1 MVDDVSCGPIAQSQ
15 SPPPAVW
22 SGWPMYVA
30 LDPSWVTRQ
39 ALQPAGTP
47 VGPITNERPNRS
59 VRMLGSAV
67 LVLPWRS
74 RLGLNIDPL
83 LGFAALGALAASAAA
98 AAGPSSVSGSRPR
111 AVTARTPTSRRMTLI
126 LISPSYLAR
135 KL

>member
-59 VRMLGSAV
+59 VRILGSAV
-67 LVLPWRS
+67 FVLPWRS
-74 RLGLNIDPL
+74 RFGLNVCPL
-83 LGFAALGALAASAAA
+83 AGLASTAD
-98 AAGPSSVSGSRPR
+98 GLRSVSGSTPR
-111 AVTARTPTSRRMTLI
+111 ATTPTRPTSRRLTLI
-126 LISPSYLAR
+126 LISPFYLPR

>member
-1 MVDDVSCGPIAQSQ
+1 MVADVSCGPIAQSQ

-22 SGWPMYVA
+22 SGWPMYVE

-47 VGPITNERPNRS
+47 VGPITNGRPKRS
-59 VRMLGSAV
+59 VRILGSAV

-74 RLGLNIDPL
+74 RLGLNVDPL
-83 LGFAALGALAASAAA
+83 LGLAALGALAAA
-98 AAGPSSVSGSRPR
+98 AAGPNSVRGSTPR
-111 AVTARTPTSRRMTLI
+111 VATATTPTSRRLTLI
-126 LISPSYLAR
+126 LIAPSYLAR

>member
-30 LDPSWVTRQ
+30 LDPSWVTRH

-47 VGPITNERPNRS
+47 VGPMTNERPKRS

-67 LVLPWRS
+67 LLLPWSS
-74 RLGLNIDPL
+74 RLELKIVP
-83 LGFAALGALAASAAA
+83 LGFAAAAA
-98 AAGPSSVSGSRPR
+98 PTVVSGSAPS
-111 AVTARTPTSRRMTLI
+111 TPTTTTPTSRR
-126 LISPSYLAR
+126 
-135 KL
+135 

>member
-47 VGPITNERPNRS
+47 VGPTTKERPKRS

-67 LVLPWRS
+67 LVLPCRS
-74 RLGLNIDPL
+74 RLGLNVDPL
-83 LGFAALGALAASAAA
+83 LGLAALVGLAALAAT
-98 AAGPSSVSGSRPR
+98 AAGPSSVIGSTLR
-111 AVTARTPTSRRMTLI
+111 AATART
-126 LISPSYLAR
+126 
-135 KL
+135 

>member
-47 VGPITNERPNRS
+47 VGPITNERPKRS

-67 LVLPWRS
+67 FVLPWRS
-74 RLGLNIDPL
+74 RLGLNVCPL
-83 LGFAALGALAASAAA
+83 AGFAAAAD
-98 AAGPSSVSGSRPR
+98 GPSSVSGSTPR
-111 AVTARTPTSRRMTLI
+111 ATTARTLSSRRLTLI

>member
-47 VGPITNERPNRS
+47 VGPITNERPKRS
-59 VRMLGSAV
+59 VRILGSAV
-67 LVLPWRS
+67 FVLPWRS
-74 RLGLNIDPL
+74 RLGLNVDALPGL
-83 LGFAALGALAASAAA
+83 AALAGLVVLAAAVV
-98 AAGPSSVSGSRPR
+98 GPSRVSGSR
-111 AVTARTPTSRRMTLI
+111 ATVEICTTPTIRRMML
-126 LISPSYLAR
+126 
-135 KL
+135 

>member
-47 VGPITNERPNRS
+47 VGPITNERPKRS
-59 VRMLGSAV
+59 VRILGSAV

-74 RLGLNIDPL
+74 RFGLK
-83 LGFAALGALAASAAA
+83 AALPGLAAA
-98 AAGPSSVSGSRPR
+98 ADGPSSVSGSTPR
-111 AVTARTPTSRRMTLI
+111 AATATTPTIRRMTLI
-126 LISPSYLAR
+126 LIAPSYLAR

>member
-1 MVDDVSCGPIAQSQ
+1 MVADVSCGPIAQSQ

-22 SGWPMYVA
+22 SGWPMYVE

-47 VGPITNERPNRS
+47 VGPITNERPKRS

-67 LVLPWRS
+67 FVLPWRS
-74 RLGLNIDPL
+74 RLALNVDPL
-83 LGFAALGALAASAAA
+83 PGLAALTGLVALAAA
-98 AAGPSSVSGSRPR
+98 AAGPSSVSGSTPR
-111 AVTARTPTSRRMTLI
+111 AATATTPTIRRMTLI
-126 LISPSYLAR
+126 LIAPSYLAR

>member
-47 VGPITNERPNRS
+47 VGPITNERPKRS

-74 RLGLNIDPL
+74 RLGLN
-83 LGFAALGALAASAAA
+83 AALPGLAAA
-98 AAGPSSVSGSRPR
+98 AAGPSGVSGSTPR
-111 AVTARTPTSRRMTLI
+111 ATTPRTPTSRRLTLI
-126 LISPSYLAR
+126 LI
-135 KL
+135 